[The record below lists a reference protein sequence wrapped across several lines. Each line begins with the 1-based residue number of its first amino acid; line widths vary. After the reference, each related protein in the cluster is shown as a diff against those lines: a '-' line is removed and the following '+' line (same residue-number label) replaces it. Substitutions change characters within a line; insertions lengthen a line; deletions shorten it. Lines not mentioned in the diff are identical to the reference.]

1 MSHSN
6 HLRRTIIII
15 AIAVVLVLAALI
27 AWQFR
32 SIEHLA
38 TGQQQRSFVID
49 CDFAKFRQIMV
60 RKNATAAIVGHT
72 GMRLIGEQVEGVM
85 LDTSQDDRPL
95 LNAIRGVSKTEVAAV
110 KELTVQLED
119 PTLEANE
126 LVLEQNADIQPD
138 HIDVITASKR
148 AAGRLKHYQ
157 TTLDAKPDPEGT
169 RVVLT
174 VELDVLVKVPSL
186 FKHRADAGVQ
196 QAADDAINGQ
206 AAAIEAFI
214 ARHADELL
222 ILPELNR

>member
-1 MSHSN
+1 M
-6 HLRRTIIII
+6 IITVL
-15 AIAVVLVLAALI
+15 ALVLVLAALI
-27 AWQFR
+27 AWQLR

-38 TGQQQRSFVID
+38 TGQQQRSFVVD

-72 GMRLIGEQVEGVM
+72 GMRLINEQIEDVM
-85 LDTSQDDRPL
+85 VDTSQDDRPL
-95 LNAIRGVSKTEVAAV
+95 LNAIRGVSKTEVSAV

-138 HIDVITASKR
+138 RIDVITVSKR

-174 VELDVLVKVPSL
+174 VELDVLVKVPHF

-196 QAADDAINGQ
+196 QAADDAITGQ